1 MWVTMDEI
9 ARIAGVSKATV
20 SRVVNQKAEGVSD
33 ATRKRIQELLDRM
46 GYQASPVF
54 SAGTNAK
61 TKTIGLIVPDIT
73 NPFFPRLVEAVEEI
87 ASLNGYLVLLGNTNF
102 SSEKEDGYISAFIAK
117 KVDGI
122 ILASVQSRYS
132 NAYDLFKKYDVPYVL
147 VDRNIRHSHYG
158 AGVFVCNDYALFTAC
173 EYLIRHGNTDIA
185 FISGPAMLST
195 SVDRIEGYRAALTQY
210 QIPYQE
216 DLVKYGNYTVDS
228 GYQAIMELYEDQIR
242 FTAVIA
248 SNDTMAIGAMNAL
261 RKLKIN
267 VPEQVE
273 VIGFDDIEF
282 GKMISPA
289 LTTIQQP
296 VREMGR
302 KAASILLSLINGK
315 DPEHK
320 VVNLD
325 ARLIVRESTR

>member
-1 MWVTMDEI
+1 M
-9 ARIAGVSKATV
+9 
-20 SRVVNQKAEGVSD
+20 
-33 ATRKRIQELLDRM
+33 
-46 GYQASPVF
+46 F

-61 TKTIGLIVPDIT
+61 TKTLGLIVPDIT

-185 FISGPAMLST
+185 FISGPAMHFYFSGSNRGLPGGPDPVPNSLS
-195 SVDRIEGYRAALTQY
+195 G
-210 QIPYQE
+210 
-216 DLVKYGNYTVDS
+216 GS
-228 GYQAIMELYEDQIR
+228 GEIRELYGRQRI
-242 FTAVIA
+242 
-248 SNDTMAIGAMNAL
+248 SSHHGAL
-261 RKLKIN
+261 
-267 VPEQVE
+267 
-273 VIGFDDIEF
+273 
-282 GKMISPA
+282 
-289 LTTIQQP
+289 
-296 VREMGR
+296 
-302 KAASILLSLINGK
+302 
-315 DPEHK
+315 
-320 VVNLD
+320 
-325 ARLIVRESTR
+325 

>member
-1 MWVTMDEI
+1 MGSEMCI
-9 ARIAGVSKATV
+9 R
-20 SRVVNQKAEGVSD
+20 
-33 ATRKRIQELLDRM
+33 DR
-46 GYQASPVF
+46 
-54 SAGTNAK
+54 
-61 TKTIGLIVPDIT
+61 
-73 NPFFPRLVEAVEEI
+73 
-87 ASLNGYLVLLGNTNF
+87 
-102 SSEKEDGYISAFIAK
+102 KEDGYISAFIAK

>member
-1 MWVTMDEI
+1 MY
-9 ARIAGVSKATV
+9 
-20 SRVVNQKAEGVSD
+20 
-33 ATRKRIQELLDRM
+33 KRQ
-46 GYQASPVF
+46 
-54 SAGTNAK
+54 
-61 TKTIGLIVPDIT
+61 
-73 NPFFPRLVEAVEEI
+73 
-87 ASLNGYLVLLGNTNF
+87 
-102 SSEKEDGYISAFIAK
+102 
-117 KVDGI
+117 
-122 ILASVQSRYS
+122 VQSRYS

>member
-1 MWVTMDEI
+1 M
-9 ARIAGVSKATV
+9 R
-20 SRVVNQKAEGVSD
+20 
-33 ATRKRIQELLDRM
+33 
-46 GYQASPVF
+46 
-54 SAGTNAK
+54 
-61 TKTIGLIVPDIT
+61 
-73 NPFFPRLVEAVEEI
+73 
-87 ASLNGYLVLLGNTNF
+87 
-102 SSEKEDGYISAFIAK
+102 
-117 KVDGI
+117 
-122 ILASVQSRYS
+122 
-132 NAYDLFKKYDVPYVL
+132 
-147 VDRNIRHSHYG
+147 
-158 AGVFVCNDYALFTAC
+158 
-173 EYLIRHGNTDIA
+173 
-185 FISGPAMLST
+185 
-195 SVDRIEGYRAALTQY
+195 
-210 QIPYQE
+210 
-216 DLVKYGNYTVDS
+216 YGNYTVDS